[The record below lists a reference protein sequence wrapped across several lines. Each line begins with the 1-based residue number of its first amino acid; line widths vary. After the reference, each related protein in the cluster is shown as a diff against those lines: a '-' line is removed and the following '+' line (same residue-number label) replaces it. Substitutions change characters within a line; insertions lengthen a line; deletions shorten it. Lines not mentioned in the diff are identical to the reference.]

1 MNINIAIDGYS
12 SCGKGTLAKALA
24 KELQYRFIDSGAM
37 YRGVTLAA
45 LRKGL
50 DFSKAE
56 DLIGML
62 EEIHLDFETKADG
75 SNGLLLNGEWV
86 EEEIRLPKVAAHVS
100 WVASIPQARE
110 QLVSQQQSIGA
121 SKGVVMDGRDIGTV
135 VFPQAELKIFMTA
148 RPEIRAQ
155 RRFQESQQKGIE
167 VSYEE
172 VLANLQER
180 DRIDSSRDHSPLTLT
195 DDYRVLDNSDLTPD
209 QQLALALSWVQEVQA
224 SIR

>member
-24 KELQYRFIDSGAM
+24 KQLQYRFIDSGAM

-50 DFSKAE
+50 DFSNAE
-56 DLIGML
+56 DLIAIL
-62 EEIHLDFETKADG
+62 QDINLDFETGTDG
-75 SNGLLLNGEWV
+75 SSGLLLNGEWV

-100 WVASIPQARE
+100 WVASIPEVRE
-110 QLVSQQQSIGA
+110 RLVSQQQSIGA

-135 VFPQAELKIFMTA
+135 VFPSAELKIFMTA
-148 RPEIRAQ
+148 RPEVRAQ
-155 RRFQESQQKGIE
+155 RRFLESQQKGIA

-172 VLANLQER
+172 VLGNLQER

-195 DDYRVLDNSDLTPD
+195 SDYRVLDNSDLNPEE
-209 QQLALALSWVQEVQA
+209 QLALALNWVHEAQA
-224 SIR
+224 AIR

>member
-50 DFSKAE
+50 DFTKAQ
-56 DLIGML
+56 DLVDML
-62 EEIHLDFETKADG
+62 KDIRLDFETRLDG
-75 SNGLLLNGEWV
+75 VNGLLLNGEWV

-100 WVASIPQARE
+100 WVASIPQVRE

-135 VFPQAELKIFMTA
+135 VFPRAELKIFMTA

-155 RRFQESQQKGIE
+155 RRFQESQQKGID

-172 VLANLQER
+172 VLANLQDR

-195 DDYRVLDNSDLTPD
+195 DDYRVLDNSDLTPA
-209 QQLALALSWVQEVQA
+209 QQLALALEWVREAQA
-224 SIR
+224 

>member
-50 DFSKAE
+50 DFTKAQ
-56 DLIGML
+56 DLVDML
-62 EEIHLDFETKADG
+62 KDIRLDFETRLDG
-75 SNGLLLNGEWV
+75 VNGLLLNGEWV

-100 WVASIPQARE
+100 WVASIPQVRE

-135 VFPQAELKIFMTA
+135 VFPRAELKIFMTA
-148 RPEIRAQ
+148 RPEVRAQ
-155 RRFQESQQKGIE
+155 RRFQESQQKGID

-172 VLANLQER
+172 VLANLQDR

-195 DDYRVLDNSDLTPD
+195 DDYRVLDNSDLTPA
-209 QQLALALSWVQEVQA
+209 QQLALALEWVREAQA
-224 SIR
+224 